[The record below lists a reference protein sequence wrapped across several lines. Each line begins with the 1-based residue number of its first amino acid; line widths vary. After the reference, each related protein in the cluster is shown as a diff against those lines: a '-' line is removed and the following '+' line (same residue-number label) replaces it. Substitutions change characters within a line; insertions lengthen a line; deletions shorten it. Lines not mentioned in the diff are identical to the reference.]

1 MTTTSRRLAL
11 ICCTAMVAAACS
23 SNTPP
28 SPHQVLTPDAEP
40 LRTAFNAN
48 VGKVRVVELV
58 SPT

>member
-1 MTTTSRRLAL
+1 MTMTSRLAL
-11 ICCTAMVAAACS
+11 VCCTAMFAAACS
-23 SNTPP
+23 SNAPP
-28 SPHQVLTPDAEP
+28 SPHQVLTTDAEP